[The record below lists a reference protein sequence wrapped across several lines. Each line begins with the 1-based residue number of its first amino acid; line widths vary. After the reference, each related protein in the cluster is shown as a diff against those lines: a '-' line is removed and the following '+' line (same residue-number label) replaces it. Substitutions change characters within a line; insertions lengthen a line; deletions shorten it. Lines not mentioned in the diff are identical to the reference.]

1 MDIEKII
8 KIVSQVKSNKINN
21 KKSTESI
28 VDPNK
33 ENAIRIAKIMINIDH
48 CIRNLED

>member
-1 MDIEKII
+1 MDNEKIM
-8 KIVSQVKSNKINN
+8 KIVSQVKSHKKNN
-21 KKSTESI
+21 KKSTEIS

-33 ENAIRIAKIMINIDH
+33 ENAIRIAKIMIAIDH